1 MAFLLMCCVALGHGF
16 HFTKLRSKQMKN
28 RYGVVRQLTD
38 WAVVDKVTGIPHR
51 TFSKREEARALA
63 RFMCKTYS
71 ETTAQLDQQ
80 LSLPITG

>member
-1 MAFLLMCCVALGHGF
+1 
-16 HFTKLRSKQMKN
+16 MKN

-63 RFMCKTYS
+63 RFMCKTY
-71 ETTAQLDQQ
+71 ETTTAELDQR
-80 LSLPITG
+80 SAIAS